1 MQGRMDIVLIDQ
13 CVAELIGVDQTW
25 LNPDALSFSIGF
37 QYRKRGV
44 ETKLFIG
51 AAPTTDRDDTLIRN
65 IAKAQQ
71 FYDAVKQGQ
80 SFDQVAKSE
89 NLSTR
94 RVMQII
100 DLAFLAPPIVK
111 AIVTGDQPLALTT
124 KWLSANLMPSD
135 WQAHRRIVATL

>member
-1 MQGRMDIVLIDQ
+1 MQGRVDIVLIDQ
-13 CVAELIGVDQTW
+13 CVAELIGVNEKW
-25 LNPDALSFSIGF
+25 LNSDALSFSTGF

-44 ETKLFIG
+44 ETKLVIG

-71 FYDAVKQGQ
+71 FYNAVKQGQ
-80 SFDQVAKSE
+80 SFDEIAKSE

-100 DLAFLAPPIVK
+100 DLAFLAPPIVQS
-111 AIVTGDQPLALTT
+111 IVTGDQPLALTT
-124 KWLSANLMPSD
+124 KWLAANPTPSD
-135 WQAHRRIVATL
+135 WQAQRRIVAAL